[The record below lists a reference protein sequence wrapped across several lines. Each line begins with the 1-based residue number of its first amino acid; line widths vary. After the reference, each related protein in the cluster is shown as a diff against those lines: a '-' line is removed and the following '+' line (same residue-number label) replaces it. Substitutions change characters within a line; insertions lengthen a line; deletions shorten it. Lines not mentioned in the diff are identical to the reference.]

1 MSKTKNFMIS
11 SYDLETKFTKLIV
24 FLLIFGNA
32 IVGKPFS
39 SIRIDFVYINEIL
52 LGTLF
57 LLFYKKNVSFLYK
70 ILVLLTIPFYQIFIN
85 DYYFVDVLRDYALIY
100 YPIVI
105 YLVLGFDG
113 KLLNITKELIL
124 KSYFMIPYLP
134 LIYLINKWLFNNLR
148 FTEIVVFSTIF
159 YFQEEN

>member
-1 MSKTKNFMIS
+1 MIS

-70 ILVLLTIPFYQIFIN
+70 ILVLLTIPFIK
-85 DYYFVDVLRDYALIY
+85 
-100 YPIVI
+100 
-105 YLVLGFDG
+105 YL
-113 KLLNITKELIL
+113 
-124 KSYFMIPYLP
+124 
-134 LIYLINKWLFNNLR
+134 
-148 FTEIVVFSTIF
+148 
-159 YFQEEN
+159 